1 MSYREIIIDFLKE
14 RKDRRFTAAQIVYF
28 LSPLGLSESVVFAN
42 LKKMREQKEIGYD
55 HAREL
60 SGHSHP
66 VMVYWWKDD
75 TTD

>member
-1 MSYREIIIDFLKE
+1 MLYRQIILSFLEE
-14 RKDRRFTAAQIVYF
+14 RKDRKFTAAQIVYF

-55 HAREL
+55 HAKEL

-66 VMVYWWKDD
+66 VFVYFWRE
-75 TTD
+75 